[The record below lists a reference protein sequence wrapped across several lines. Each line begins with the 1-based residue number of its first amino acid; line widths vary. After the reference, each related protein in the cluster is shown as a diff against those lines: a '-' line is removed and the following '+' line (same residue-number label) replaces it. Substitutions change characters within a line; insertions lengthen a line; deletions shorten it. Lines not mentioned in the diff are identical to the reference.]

1 MKYIKLFENFKS
13 EIDKVEN
20 DIRGILIDL
29 EDKGFVIYTSIQM
42 NNITSYIDIVI
53 SSRRDNFKYKE
64 ISEYIFTLI
73 DYVKYLYKDD
83 RIVYNSNTRTVFNTL
98 LSSNKLDIN
107 GYSLKQRKRFSIRIP
122 NEEDEIC
129 DFSIKFMQHHDT

>member
-1 MKYIKLFENFKS
+1 MSCPNS
-13 EIDKVEN
+13 
-20 DIRGILIDL
+20 
-29 EDKGFVIYTSIQM
+29 TSP
-42 NNITSYIDIVI
+42 IDISLSNIAGKCDLKCVY
-53 SSRRDNFKYKE
+53 NFKYKE